1 MEKKIQ
7 NAWRK
12 KQHSSKH
19 THTHTTTTTTTITR
33 AKSREKEKPQGRF
46 LKYFEL
52 NKTGNTTYQK
62 FLVAVNTGLRRR
74 CVALS
79 RYIRKEKGLKS
90 TV

>member
-1 MEKKIQ
+1 MHGEK
-7 NAWRK
+7 NNTALNT
-12 KQHSSKH
+12 H
-19 THTHTTTTTTTITR
+19 THTHTTTTTTITR